1 MTDFSAL
8 SYVVYGWDA
17 TASPPA
23 FAPKNAVTPIG
34 ASYRE
39 ATASGHGRGYPGI
52 NPDRPLNEAYIGAV
66 DIDGSG
72 AVYPATII
80 DGQPDRLPTQEVL
93 DSIGTPSGPDL
104 WIFADR
110 PSDQIGALRNFQKS
124 DIDTEHDFNGGV
136 ICFFAGTL
144 VATPAGERR
153 VERLS
158 IGDRILTAN
167 GRTVPVKWLGRQT
180 VSARFSPAERLM
192 PVRIASG
199 ALGGGLPHSDLTIT
213 ADHAMLVDG
222 ILCQADA
229 MVNGTTIVR
238 VPLSEFG
245 ETYTVYHVETED
257 HEVIFANG
265 ATSETFIDTVSRRA
279 FDNYAEFEAL
289 YGAAPPETKELPYP
303 RAMNARQLPAHI
315 KRLLGIGTGGQ
326 SAA

>member
-1 MTDFSAL
+1 MTDFSAV

-17 TASPPA
+17 AASPPA
-23 FAPKNAVTPIG
+23 FAAKNAVTPIG
-34 ASYRE
+34 TSYRD
-39 ATASGHGRGYPGI
+39 ATALGQNWTYPDDHPGGRQ
-52 NPDRPLNEAYIGAV
+52 NETYVGAV

-72 AVYPATII
+72 NLYPATIV
-80 DGQPDRLPTQEVL
+80 DGQPDRQPAQEML

-104 WIFADR
+104 WIYADR
-110 PSDQIGALRNFQKS
+110 PSDQIGELRNFQKS
-124 DIDTEHDFNGGV
+124 DIDTTHDFNGGV

-144 VATPAGERR
+144 VATPAGERE
-153 VERLS
+153 VESLS

-180 VSARFSPAERLM
+180 VSSRFSPAERLM
-192 PVRIASG
+192 PVRIACGS
-199 ALGGGLPHSDLTIT
+199 LGGGLPHTDLTVT

-222 ILCQADA
+222 ILCQAEA

-238 VPLSEFG
+238 VPLSEFD

-289 YGAAPPETKELPYP
+289 YGASPPETKELPYP

-315 KRLLGIGTGGQ
+315 KRLLGIGAEGQ
-326 SAA
+326 PAA